1 MQVRTS
7 YGPYLERTDRF
18 LEKLIP
24 IVKDLQFTSN
34 GPIIAVQV
42 VLIYTVASLAINFK
56 LL

>member
-42 VLIYTVASLAINFK
+42 VLIYTRASLAINFK